1 MTGFYLIIFGFLVI
15 IVGFVFLFFK
25 NLFKIG
31 IVFMI
36 LSIISIFFGFK
47 SCEDH
52 PMFRQSKVEEIEE
65 IERIKKEKIEW
76 IKHVKKLSKSESNFL
91 FIKKINEIQNN
102 IVGDSLEIYVECTN
116 KLKSKIKLFE
126 EKLIFDLNDLSL
138 KNYPFKVFDF
148 GELNHLK
155 KHNKWVNV
163 TKIAVPITNEIT
175 FISGII
181 SNQNGCIIYEG
192 FLNIPKRTIYWSNFS
207 TSEIIKINWIKYK
220 PSYQLEEKD
229 KFSQMIQANKSL
241 RVDYIYWDFQQK
253 SNFMTKSYAF
263 RKDLINNQVKFQNQ
277 LIPLYKVSKFKE
289 NGDIDLRE
297 TYTYKL

>member
-1 MTGFYLIIFGFLVI
+1 MTGFYLMIFGFLVI

-36 LSIISIFFGFK
+36 LSLISIVFGFK

-65 IERIKKEKIEW
+65 IESIKREKIEW
-76 IKHVKKLSKSESNFL
+76 INHGKKLSKSKANFL
-91 FIKKINEIQNN
+91 FIKKIKEIQNN
-102 IVGDSLEIYVECTN
+102 IVGDSLEIYVECIN
-116 KLKSKIKLFE
+116 KFKSKIKLFE
-126 EKLIFDLNDLSL
+126 EKLIFDLNDLSM
-138 KNYPFKVFDF
+138 KNHPFKVFDF
-148 GELNHLK
+148 GELYHLK
-155 KHNKWVNV
+155 NHNKWVNE
-163 TKIAVPITNEIT
+163 TKIAVPVTNEVT

-220 PSYQLEEKD
+220 PSFQLEEKD
-229 KFSQMIQANKSL
+229 KFSQIIQANKSL